1 RGCRFVPARA
11 RRAERARR
19 RSARP
24 LAPARDALPGHGL
37 RRARDRRDRCAK
49 RLRARRS
56 RFGVLGAEERRGAFA
71 RGVHAAA
78 EDPPAREP
86 VALVLA
92 DRGSADTRSGL
103 EPALSPRPASAALR
117 LPFRDARQ
125 VLDLPVLALVQHRV
139 VALLAAVMTRRR
151 PRVAGDGAD
160 AARGGIAPARR
171 R

>member
-56 RFGVLGAEERRGAFA
+56 RFGVLGAEERRRAFA
-71 RGVHAAA
+71 RGVHAEA

-92 DRGSADTRSGL
+92 DRRSADARSGL
-103 EPALSPRPASAALR
+103 EPALRSRPTASDSR
-117 LPFRDARQ
+117 LPGPLRRCRGRTG
-125 VLDLPVLALVQHRV
+125 ALSCAKP
-139 VALLAAVMTRRR
+139 ALSLSPTAVR
-151 PRVAGDGAD
+151 PRS
-160 AARGGIAPARR
+160 
-171 R
+171 